1 MNFDPSKCTAV
12 KRYRGKMAQ
21 DCQKVT
27 VVPIL
32 DVVKEL
38 TLESE
43 IFLDSDFVEIRSYF
57 CFRFFINFQNLKL
70 HFVD

>member
-1 MNFDPSKCTAV
+1 MILDPSKCTAA

-43 IFLDSDFVEIRSYF
+43 IFLDSDFVR
-57 CFRFFINFQNLKL
+57 
-70 HFVD
+70 